1 MEAPEGP
8 PDVEKLSRDEPTK
21 FMPEILYI
29 YIYNIDSSF

>member
-21 FMPEILYI
+21 FIPEI
-29 YIYNIDSSF
+29 IYNII